1 MSFAQ
6 AVIRSRCFMA
16 AAAFKGGQLTAF
28 SPKSEAFRGRY
39 PFKLRAIAMA
49 FSLRVF
55 PTAARAQSFA
65 KLTDRLLRRLT
76 RLRRELREKF
86 PGAISGEFTQR

>member
-1 MSFAQ
+1 
-6 AVIRSRCFMA
+6 
-16 AAAFKGGQLTAF
+16 
-28 SPKSEAFRGRY
+28 
-39 PFKLRAIAMA
+39 MA